1 MLIIEGSF
9 IFCIHNLSRILNEM
23 KFTPNTSTS
32 IHTDSYTILNH
43 DMVFWVGLSFLNNSM
58 IVR

>member
-32 IHTDSYTILNH
+32 IHTDSYSILNH
-43 DMVFWVGLSFLNNSM
+43 DMVFWVGLSL
-58 IVR
+58 